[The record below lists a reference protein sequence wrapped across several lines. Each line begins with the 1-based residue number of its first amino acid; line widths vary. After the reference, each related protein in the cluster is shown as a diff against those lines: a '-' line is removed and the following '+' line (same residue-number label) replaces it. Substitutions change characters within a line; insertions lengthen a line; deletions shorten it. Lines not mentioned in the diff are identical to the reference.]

1 MKPKFISG
9 PPGTGKTNFFIR
21 DKYIELINKYG
32 HENIII
38 LSHTNTA
45 ADEIKDVI
53 LDIPLMKEKGVR
65 KKALEYKICTIHKYC
80 KGKLLSRMY
89 GLIILP

>member
-45 ADEIKDVI
+45 ADEIKYTFDEGKGSK
-53 LDIPLMKEKGVR
+53 KESFRV
-65 KKALEYKICTIHKYC
+65 
-80 KGKLLSRMY
+80 
-89 GLIILP
+89 